1 MGGVAVYIGA
11 AVLAVAGGALARW
24 PAAAAALLTSD
35 EDGNRLPP
43 TPGNIRRARIAGWAL
58 VVFGAILAWY
68 GPDAFRGPPDMG
80 VP

>member
-11 AVLAVAGGALARW
+11 AVLAAVGGALARW
-24 PAAAAALLTSD
+24 PAAAAGLLTRD

-43 TPGNIRRARIAGWAL
+43 TPGDVRRARVAGFAL

-68 GPDAFRGPPDMG
+68 GPAAFQGPADMG
-80 VP
+80 AP